1 MPVKR
6 RSEGIKEVVRDLEL
20 LCIKEEVTDME
31 RAKELR
37 EKRVTEL
44 MEANGTLEMV
54 SSYWSI
60 EVKHTY
66 VMKTED
72 MQNHNFYILSN

>member
-6 RSEGIKEVVRDLEL
+6 RREGIKEVVRDLEL
-20 LCIKEEVTDME
+20 LCIKEEYTDME

-44 MEANGTLEMV
+44 VEANGTLEMV
-54 SSYWSI
+54 SSS
-60 EVKHTY
+60 
-66 VMKTED
+66 
-72 MQNHNFYILSN
+72 

>member
-1 MPVKR
+1 MKRGSNQMPVKR
-6 RSEGIKEVVRDLEL
+6 RSEDIKEVVRDLEL

-54 SSYWSI
+54 SSY
-60 EVKHTY
+60 
-66 VMKTED
+66 
-72 MQNHNFYILSN
+72 

>member
-6 RSEGIKEVVRDLEL
+6 RSEDIKEVVRDLEL

-54 SSYWSI
+54 SSY
-60 EVKHTY
+60 
-66 VMKTED
+66 
-72 MQNHNFYILSN
+72 